1 MQERWWSS
9 RFAKILKTRRFNFI
23 VKTMGLNLDKETK
36 MLEVGSA
43 TGKDFIAFL
52 KDKPNFQITGI
63 DIDKYVIDHPTA
75 TQIQGD
81 AENLPFE
88 DKSFDFVIS
97 LGLLEH
103 IEPIEKLSKVISEID
118 RVAKSYCIVI
128 PAINTRIEPHMKSW
142 KWQLRDRNYKKQFR
156 HAGLNYYS
164 DDAWMKF
171 GGFKDAKT
179 KRFWYIP
186 QLISNLVIYK
196 TENEDLVR
204 MV

>member
-1 MQERWWSS
+1 MTFQELWWKTGI
-9 RFAKILKTRRFNFI
+9 AKWLKTRRFAFI
-23 VKTMGLNLDKETK
+23 VRTMGLDLTRETE

-52 KDKPNFQITGI
+52 KDYPNFKITGI
-63 DIDKYVIDHPTA
+63 DIDKYEIDHPTA
-75 TQIQGD
+75 VQIQGD

-103 IEPIEKLSKVISEID
+103 IEPIEKLSKVIMEID

-128 PAINTRIEPHMKSW
+128 PAINTRIEPHLKSW
-142 KWQLRDRNYKKQFR
+142 RWQLRDRNYKKQFK
-156 HAGLNYYS
+156 HAGVNYYS
-164 DDAWMKF
+164 DDAWTKF
-171 GGFKDAKT
+171 TGFKGANT

-186 QLISNLVIYK
+186 GLISNLVIYK
-196 TENEDLVR
+196 TENE
-204 MV
+204 

>member
-1 MQERWWSS
+1 MTMQERWWSS

-23 VKTMGLNLDKETK
+23 VNTMGLDLDKDTK

-52 KDKPNFQITGI
+52 KDKPCFKITGI

-81 AENLPFE
+81 AENLPFA

-142 KWQLRDRNYKKQFR
+142 KWQLRDRNHKKQFR

-164 DDAWMKF
+164 DDAWTKF
-171 GGFKDAKT
+171 GGFHGAKT

-196 TENEDLVR
+196 TENGN
-204 MV
+204 